1 MLAARLVLSERTFSD
16 RKSPHLKLI
25 EELCQ
30 EGDRLSEEARKERD
44 DLQQQAR
51 IFHTS
56 YLQVKICTVSECAQC
71 NSISI

>member
-1 MLAARLVLSERTFSD
+1 MLAARSVLSERAFGD
-16 RKSPHLKLI
+16 HKSPHLKLI

-51 IFHTS
+51 IFLDS
-56 YLQVKICTVSECAQC
+56 Y
-71 NSISI
+71 N

>member
-1 MLAARLVLSERTFSD
+1 VFAAHSVLSERAFGD
-16 RKSPHLKLI
+16 HKSPHLKLI

-51 IFHTS
+51 IF
-56 YLQVKICTVSECAQC
+56 L
-71 NSISI
+71 NSLCLNCCCK

>member
-1 MLAARLVLSERTFSD
+1 VLVARSVLRERAFGD
-16 RKSPHLKLI
+16 YKPPHLKLI

-51 IFHTS
+51 IFHNS
-56 YLQVKICTVSECAQC
+56 YV
-71 NSISI
+71 

>member
-1 MLAARLVLSERTFSD
+1 MFAARSVLRERAFGD
-16 RKSPHLKLI
+16 HKSPHLKLI

-51 IFHTS
+51 NFLDS
-56 YLQVKICTVSECAQC
+56 YI
-71 NSISI
+71 

>member
-1 MLAARLVLSERTFSD
+1 VLTARLVLSERAYGD
-16 RKSPHLKLI
+16 HKSPHLKLI

-51 IFHTS
+51 IFYDS
-56 YLQVKICTVSECAQC
+56 YVWIVSASMYGQ
-71 NSISI
+71 